1 MPPQCKLQQYR
12 IDGDN
17 LSSRGQPSGIIRS
30 GTNSFT
36 ALRLRERTISKGAKT
51 VGHRFIQGI
60 ILYCAIL
67 FAATCWSQTDAIE
80 KELQSIQEVRGL
92 LSEELAQYEKTL
104 SLLVPPG
111 SRAANSR
118 NPAVKNIAAETTRIR
133 QRLITITEREVTLI
147 QKRIAAYKAAASE
160 DTANSAVAGNRVDK
174 TPVYSLDDEAED
186 VARLLRLLTKYYT
199 ELQESL
205 RTEPT
210 AEELA
215 DRKASQE
222 SAATLDET
230 PFTADKVKLSG
241 AEGITALIQ
250 ISQRLSD
257 EAIPESRRDIAPICS
272 IKTRFFG
279 SLTASENRSLKPVG
293 KNNYI
298 ARIRLQ
304 PGDTSLR
311 VKSHKWDL
319 RLPQDVAAQD
329 YLVTLFLPRMGVPEL
344 HVFSVEDLLA
354 QEMPYIPAW
363 LPTELELKPRAG

>member
-1 MPPQCKLQQYR
+1 M
-12 IDGDN
+12 
-17 LSSRGQPSGIIRS
+17 
-30 GTNSFT
+30 
-36 ALRLRERTISKGAKT
+36 RERTISKGAKT
-51 VGHRFIQGI
+51 IGHRFTQGL
-60 ILYCAIL
+60 ILCCGIL
-67 FAATCWSQTDAIE
+67 FAAAGWSQTDAIE

-92 LSEELAQYEKTL
+92 LSEELAQYDKTL

-147 QKRIAAYKAAASE
+147 QKRIAAYKAAATE
-160 DTANSAVAGNRVDK
+160 DAANPAAAGNRVDN

-215 DRKASQE
+215 KREASQKLADE
-222 SAATLDET
+222 LDET
-230 PFTADKVKLSG
+230 PFTAAKVRLSG

-257 EAIPESRRDIAPICS
+257 TSIPESRRDIAPICS

-311 VKSHKWDL
+311 IQSHKWDL

-363 LPTELELKPRAG
+363 LPTEIKLQPRAG